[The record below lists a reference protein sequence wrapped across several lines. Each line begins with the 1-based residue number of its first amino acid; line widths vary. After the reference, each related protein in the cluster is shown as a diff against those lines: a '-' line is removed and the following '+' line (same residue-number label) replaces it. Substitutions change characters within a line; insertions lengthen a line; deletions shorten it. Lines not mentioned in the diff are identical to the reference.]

1 MLLATDGDDFE
12 LPQLLEKADRTLR
25 LLATVRCEDGI
36 GGLKLLDAGLVAV
49 PRGRKDGYALPV
61 QLRLLANSR
70 SPIPAKSIARVQ
82 QMPFWDDRHIP
93 TTEQLKVWH
102 TFLNVE
108 KRIAEARQFCV
119 PFRGHNY
126 GSGFKIV
133 TFEIDRNSATL
144 DGYEEN
150 SLELGDF
157 RERLKKARNEEIIL
171 FDSPPGSRS
180 SRDGETLGSIAEID
194 FEHGKLRIKLD
205 VDLGDRMAG
214 GRYQM
219 PKQGF
224 LYFEAAGDISQI
236 ERKKKALKMLTD
248 GRAQN
253 PYLSEFLFDSSQAR
267 IPEKLIKL
275 DRENL
280 LNRNA
285 NEDQLAAVETVLSA
299 RDLILIQG
307 PPGTGKTTVI
317 AEICYQIARQG
328 GKTLIA
334 SQANLAV
341 DNALSR
347 LVHNPAIRALRKG
360 KAHKVQEEGQPFL
373 EENAIGTWLQNTAT
387 DCEEKLSQRLTNVKS
402 LRQLVAESERFTA
415 YCAAERDF
423 FNELK
428 HL

>member
-1 MLLATDGDDFE
+1 MLRMEIDFE
-12 LPQLLEKADRTLR
+12 LPQLLRKADRTLR

-49 PRGRKDGYALPV
+49 PRGRKDGYAFPV

-70 SPIPAKSIARVQ
+70 SPIPVKSIARVQ

-150 SLELGDF
+150 PLEVGDF

-180 SRDGETLGSIAEID
+180 SRDGETLGSIVEID

-205 VDLGDRMAG
+205 FDLGYRMAG

-248 GRAQN
+248 GRR
-253 PYLSEFLFDSSQAR
+253 S
-267 IPEKLIKL
+267 
-275 DRENL
+275 
-280 LNRNA
+280 
-285 NEDQLAAVETVLSA
+285 
-299 RDLILIQG
+299 
-307 PPGTGKTTVI
+307 
-317 AEICYQIARQG
+317 
-328 GKTLIA
+328 
-334 SQANLAV
+334 
-341 DNALSR
+341 
-347 LVHNPAIRALRKG
+347 
-360 KAHKVQEEGQPFL
+360 
-373 EENAIGTWLQNTAT
+373 
-387 DCEEKLSQRLTNVKS
+387 KS
-402 LRQLVAESERFTA
+402 LFE
-415 YCAAERDF
+415 
-423 FNELK
+423 
-428 HL
+428 